1 MAWDIIGGVGEL
13 FGTPQAQPEMLE
25 LADSLMS
32 RADPSRGYWTVPQQ
46 LAGLTVGGLPGV
58 TSARPDFG
66 AWWAARTR
74 LHELDKSYVSY
85 SPMRRLLSADI
96 DELRQRCFAQE
107 IAIDG
112 ADVIAMGSV
121 AKYQAAVTALDG
133 SSRSRVIRWSTTDS
147 SIIGID
153 SLTGIATARRT
164 GDATIEARLHYGLDG
179 VSSLVGRK
187 TVRVVAAL
195 PDLLGGVWYT
205 IVEAVKAPFTEF
217 PGYCRARWTISAG
230 EVVEDRDRRACNFM
244 ELPGFSSLT
253 MRVEVAEMQVDANG
267 VIEIPVLFFEGNA
280 SSGETV
286 CHHPSVPG
294 LCYSL
299 VYRRAP
305 GSEPA
310 LSGTSWVHQPHTIY
324 LAQKSDEGLPWGT
337 PW

>member
-1 MAWDIIGGVGEL
+1 
-13 FGTPQAQPEMLE
+13 MLG

-32 RADPSRGYWTVPQQ
+32 QADPSRMYWTVPQQ

-74 LHELDKSYVSY
+74 LHELNGSYVRY
-85 SPMRRLLSADI
+85 GPMRVLLGDDI
-96 DELRQRCFAQE
+96 TILRSRCFASDV
-107 IAIDG
+107 AITG
-112 ADVIAMGSV
+112 GEVLAAGNV
-121 AKYQAAVTALDG
+121 AQYNASVTALDG
-133 SSRSRVIRWSTTDS
+133 SSQSRVIRWSTTDS
-147 SIIGID
+147 SIVGID
-153 SLTGIATARRT
+153 SLTGLATAKRT

-187 TVRVVAAL
+187 SVRVVAAL

-217 PGYCRARWTISAG
+217 PGFCRARWTISAG
-230 EVVEDRDRRACNFM
+230 GVVEDRDRRACNFM

-253 MRVEVAEMQVDANG
+253 MRVEVAEMQVDVNG
-267 VIEIPVLFFEGNA
+267 VIEIPVLFFEGSA

-286 CHHPSVPG
+286 CHHPSIPG

-299 VYRRAP
+299 VYRRVP
-305 GSEPA
+305 GSEPT

-324 LAQKSDEGLPWGT
+324 LAQKSDEGVPWGT